1 MKKIFLSIFILLI
14 SGAIVAQNYK
24 KTNNGVLYKHL
35 KQFPQNR
42 KVKLGDIITFSV
54 AIYNGKDSLLQKS
67 PENPLNWQDKYNDIE
82 RKTTPLEV
90 FGLLQEKDSVEVL
103 VSLDTLR
110 KYAPTALPAFI
121 TVGEHL
127 KYYIKI
133 NKIRSNAEIQKEK
146 EVKIAKQK
154 IEETKKIQ
162 QHLKANKLVAQALP
176 SGLHIVYTK
185 KGTGAKPTKGQT
197 VVAHY
202 TGTLLNGK
210 KFDSSV
216 DRGTPFEFA
225 VGMGQVIKGW
235 DEGFMQLPIGSKA
248 KLIIPSFMGYGERG
262 AGADIPANAILIFD
276 VELISVK

>member
-1 MKKIFLSIFILLI
+1 MKKLFFSTLILLI
-14 SGAIVAQNYK
+14 GSISFAQNYK
-24 KTNNGVLYKHL
+24 KTNNGVLYKHF

-42 KVKLGDIITFSV
+42 KVKLGEIVTFSV
-54 AIYNGKDSLLQKS
+54 AIYTGKDSLVQKS
-67 PENPLNWQDKYNDIE
+67 PDNNLNWQDKYTDIE

-110 KYAPTALPAFI
+110 KYAPTALPTFI
-121 TVGEHL
+121 NVGEYL
-127 KYYIKI
+127 KYHIKI
-133 NKIRSNAEIQKEK
+133 KKIRSNVEIQKEK
-146 EVKIAKQK
+146 DAKNAKLK
-154 IEETKKIQ
+154 IEETTKIQ
-162 QHLKANKLVAQALP
+162 QYLKANKLVAQALP
-176 SGLHIVYTK
+176 SGLHIVYTQ

-202 TGTLLNGK
+202 TGMLLNGK

-225 VGMGQVIKGW
+225 VGNGQVIKGW
-235 DEGFMQLPIGSKA
+235 DEGFMQMPVGSKA

-276 VELISVK
+276 VELIAVK